1 MGKSKNKGKSSGPQQ
16 RTRTNPVTGEQETV
30 NGTKA
35 GKRRIKLPPGHPLRT
50 HDRGSNKH

>member
-16 RTRTNPVTGEQETV
+16 RVRTNPVTGEQETV